1 MSILIIRLGVMIL
14 QALLYVNLTLFDTLS
29 DKINFLLESSHRR
42 HKLSKS
48 SFNIEGGRHS
58 M

>member
-14 QALLYVNLTLFDTLS
+14 QALPYVNLKLFDMLS
-29 DKINFLLESSHRR
+29 YKIDFPLESSQGR

-48 SFNIEGGRHS
+48 SFNVEGGRHS
-58 M
+58 L